1 MTEKKND
8 CLKQK
13 LDWERGV
20 IRKIVDN
27 IEKKMDEIC
36 QSRDANVKIS
46 LLKNLAYTAEEID
59 DPVELVENMAFL
71 QISMWIMAESM
82 GRTEQFEAEVTRIL
96 AVCEMDLKEGYR

>member
-8 CLKQK
+8 CIKEK

-27 IEKKMDEIC
+27 TEKKMNEIGW
-36 QSRDANVKIS
+36 SSKTNLKLS
-46 LLKNLAYTAEEID
+46 LMKNMADTVEEFD
-59 DPVELVENMAFL
+59 DPEKLVENMAFL
-71 QISMWIMAESM
+71 QISMWIIAESL

-96 AVCEMDLKEGYR
+96 AEYERYKEEEMR

>member
-8 CLKQK
+8 CLNEKR
-13 LDWERGV
+13 DWERGV

-27 IEKKMDEIC
+27 VEKKMDEIG
-36 QSRDANVKIS
+36 QSRDTNVKIS
-46 LLKNLAYTAEEID
+46 LLKNLADTAEEID

-82 GRTEQFEAEVTRIL
+82 GRTEQFDAEVTRIL